1 MNQRNIL
8 PTSSS
13 KSAPILS
20 AFLIWRCKSNSRYS
34 LVHILPSSFSKSA
47 PSMPIFQHLQIELSP
62 TSCALFAD
70 NFPRSSREPAETETL
85 PVLWRRQ
92 EPHYPK
98 KHRVTMWSHNDK
110 TAPGCSS
117 KTRKCL
123 NLPSLGPQRKN
134 MQKFEIE
141 EPPDMSKGQGK

>member
-1 MNQRNIL
+1 MNQWFNNLNQGTNESMNQRNML

-20 AFLIWRCKSNSRYS
+20 VFLILRCKSNSRYS

-98 KHRVTMWSHNDK
+98 KHRVWRPRMFSPVNSHASELSRFP
-110 TAPGCSS
+110 TA
-117 KTRKCL
+117 
-123 NLPSLGPQRKN
+123 
-134 MQKFEIE
+134 
-141 EPPDMSKGQGK
+141 

>member
-1 MNQRNIL
+1 MNQWFNNLNQGTNESMNQRNML

-20 AFLIWRCKSNSRYS
+20 AFLILRCKSNSRYS

-98 KHRVTMWSHNDK
+98 KHKVSRAKLLSPVNSHVPK
-110 TAPGCSS
+110 LLLSSTAS
-117 KTRKCL
+117 TRAL
-123 NLPSLGPQRKN
+123 LLLT
-134 MQKFEIE
+134 ILT
-141 EPPDMSKGQGK
+141 